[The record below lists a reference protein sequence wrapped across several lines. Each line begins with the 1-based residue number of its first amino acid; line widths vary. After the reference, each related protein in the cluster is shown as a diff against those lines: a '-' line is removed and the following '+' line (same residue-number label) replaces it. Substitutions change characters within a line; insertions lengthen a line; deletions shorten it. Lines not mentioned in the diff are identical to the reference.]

1 MRAVGSPP
9 AARDCRG
16 NGSLTSRELRG
27 SDFCHTY
34 GICDCYLY
42 LYLFA
47 CVLSWLRF
55 CVCPYGI
62 PLGALGPF
70 FARVSPRI
78 SSFLGFSNKRAPT
91 ISPKITK
98 ARVAKALSLL
108 CVHARGTKRKQT
120 EHTHAKKRD
129 TVRGHREIVFARFPR
144 VAVRTELQSSLRAL
158 LVGLNLC
165 LIKGFH
171 VA

>member
-1 MRAVGSPP
+1 VSVWNTTWSTWSIFRKSFSKDLIIPWFLKQESAKHLAQNNES
-9 AARDCRG
+9 ARRK
-16 NGSLTSRELRG
+16 
-27 SDFCHTY
+27 
-34 GICDCYLY
+34 
-42 LYLFA
+42 
-47 CVLSWLRF
+47 
-55 CVCPYGI
+55 
-62 PLGALGPF
+62 
-70 FARVSPRI
+70 
-78 SSFLGFSNKRAPT
+78 SS
-91 ISPKITK
+91 
-98 ARVAKALSLL
+98 LSL
-108 CVHARGTKRKQT
+108 VHARGTKRKQT